1 MESFYESLELVCIA
15 PGFRL
20 FDDEW
25 YQRWYVRADNVPLEP
40 GLYVVHWP
48 EDVAIRRFD
57 ERAVYYGPFK
67 SPVEARATLSDLQK
81 SLRPA
86 AQALGAQAAQASELS
101 QSAMTQQPARL
112 SPQTPAANGVQPA
125 AQEAPIAAAEEPQS
139 ASPSLARAI
148 HEFVVPWARC

>member
-48 EDVAIRRFD
+48 ADVEVRRFD

-81 SLRPA
+81 SLRPT
-86 AQALGAQAAQASELS
+86 AS
-101 QSAMTQQPARL
+101 A
-112 SPQTPAANGVQPA
+112 PA
-125 AQEAPIAAAEEPQS
+125 AQPAPARATNQATMREDEPAPRSLQSPAAGAQIVDEKAPIAGPAPVASAEQF
-139 ASPSLARAI
+139 ARAD
-148 HEFVVPWARC
+148 HEFVVPWAMC